1 MRQEFN
7 FFDTDKS
14 WYRSS
19 VIGVRL
25 TLPIFDGLQRN
36 YRYSQAILN
45 SKIATENLNLTEQTL
60 KVNLSNFEIQ
70 YRNAI
75 ENIGREQENLTLAEN
90 VYKSSQLEYK
100 EGTLTTLDLIQS
112 ETSYLIAQNN
122 YYSKL
127 LSLYLARVDLE
138 KAKGTLSTFINK

>member
-45 SKIATENLNLTEQTL
+45 SKIASENLNLTEQTL